1 MHDYNLHSYAS
12 MLEDGHRVDAYLEA
26 MRAAIVP
33 GAVVVEIGTGTG
45 FFAIMAC
52 RFGAS
57 RVYAIE
63 PSNAIEVARQ
73 LARANGCADRI
84 EFIKDLSTRVLL
96 PERADVIV
104 SDLHGVLPWYEMQ
117 METLADAVKR
127 LLRPGGQVIPAAE
140 RLWAT
145 VVEAPETARPSRRQE
160 LHGVDL
166 RPAARLLAHQGV
178 KAQIESGQILAAPQL
193 AGSVDYLAVARRDLS
208 AELSLTATRAGQA
221 DGLGCWFDA
230 TLSKGV
236 EISNAPG
243 QPRMIYGQAFFPF
256 PETVPVEPD
265 DRIDLALGARPAAG
279 EYVWSWHTRIERHGK
294 TVAAFRQS
302 DFDGQ
307 VISLSGLHRT
317 AGSFTPELSSDGREE
332 LFILERMGS
341 RRPLAEI
348 AGELQAAF
356 PKAYPTASSALVRVA
371 KVSGRFAL

>member
-12 MLEDGHRVDAYLEA
+12 MLEDSHRVDAYLAA
-26 MRAAIVP
+26 MRGAIVP

-63 PSNAIEVARQ
+63 PSSAIEVARQ

-84 EFIKDLSTRVLL
+84 EFIKDLSTRVVL
-96 PERADVIV
+96 PERAHVIV

-127 LLRPGGQVIPAAE
+127 FLRPDGQVIPAAE
-140 RLWAT
+140 RLWVT
-145 VVEAPETARPSRRQE
+145 VVEAPEPAGASRQHE

-166 RPAARLLAHQGV
+166 RPVAQLLAHQGV
-178 KAQIESGQILAAPQL
+178 KAQIESDQVLAVPQL
-193 AGSVDYLAVARRDLS
+193 AGLVDYLAIGRRDLS
-208 AELSLTATRAGQA
+208 VDLSLTATRGGKA

-230 TLSKGV
+230 TLFKDV
-236 EISNAPG
+236 DISNAPG
-243 QPRMIYGQAFFPF
+243 RPRMIYGQALFPF
-256 PETVPVEPD
+256 PETVAVEAG
-265 DRIDLALGARPAAG
+265 DRIDVALGARPAAG
-279 EYVWSWHTRIERHGK
+279 EYVWNWHTRIERHGK

-302 DFDGQ
+302 DFNGQ
-307 VISLSGLHRT
+307 VLSLSGLHKT
-317 AGSFTPELSSDGREE
+317 AGTFTPELSADGCEE

-341 RRPLAEI
+341 RKALEAI
-348 AGELQAAF
+348 ARELQAAF
-356 PKAYPTASSALVRVA
+356 PQAYSTPSSALVRVA
-371 KVSGRFAL
+371 KVSARFAR